1 MKKFAALFVVLL
13 ATSVAAAQSKPAA
26 KPAGKTHAVTT
37 EFVSADVA
45 AKTITLKDETG
56 ANKTGPMEGKALAQA
71 AKLKLGEKVTAMC
84 RDNDKGE
91 HQAVVSVRP
100 AAAPAKS
107 KS

>member
-1 MKKFAALFVVLL
+1 MNKFAALFVLLL
-13 ATSVAAAQSKPAA
+13 AASVAAVQSKPAA
-26 KPAGKTHAVTT
+26 KPAGKVHAVTT

-56 ANKTGPMEGKALAQA
+56 ANKTGPMEGKALAQV
-71 AKLKLGEKVTAMC
+71 AKLKPGEKVTAMC

-91 HQAVVSVRP
+91 HQAIVSIKA

-107 KS
+107 KT